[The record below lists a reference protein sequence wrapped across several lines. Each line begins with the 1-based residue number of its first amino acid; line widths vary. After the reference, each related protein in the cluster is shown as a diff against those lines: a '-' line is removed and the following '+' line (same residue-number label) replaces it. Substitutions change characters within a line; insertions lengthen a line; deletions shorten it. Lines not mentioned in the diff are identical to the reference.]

1 MIMCDDVRGLSPDE
15 CRDYIEMRVCVQ
27 PGTVPLAW
35 SPSAQAPV
43 CVGPESGRWTLAGRE
58 IPPDAVAEV
67 WRAICRDHGITSD
80 EIAAR
85 IGVHPR
91 TVGWWRV
98 GRIPVH
104 AAREMLDWLASR
116 APGD

>member
-1 MIMCDDVRGLSPDE
+1 MCDDVRGLSPDE
-15 CRDYIEMRVCVQ
+15 CRDYIEMRACVP

-43 CVGPESGRWTLAGRE
+43 CVGPRVGEWTLAGRD
-58 IPPDAVAEV
+58 IPPDDIAEV
-67 WRAICRDHGITSD
+67 WRAICRDHRLTSD
-80 EIAAR
+80 EIASR
-85 IGVHPR
+85 LGVCAR
-91 TVGWWRV
+91 TVGLWRV

>member
-15 CRDYIEMRVCVQ
+15 CRDYLEMRACVQ
-27 PGTVPLAW
+27 PGLVPLAW

-58 IPPDAVAEV
+58 LSPDDIAEV
-67 WRAICRDHGITSD
+67 WRVICRDHGITSD

-116 APGD
+116 TIRD